1 MVNACRDHPVAARIV
16 LEGQL
21 PEGFASGRDLRG
33 AVVLEYFGEV
43 VFEDESAAF
52 VLHDLAALVA
62 GDGVGLLD
70 RQFGIGAQLRGVQL
84 AVEVVGVAA
93 RREGDAGAQRLGGG
107 AVGAQHGARDALTG
121 PRHQPCGLFEVGEQL
136 FPDHVAVRPPG
147 VEAFVRKRVEAG
159 RNVAPDAHQFVV
171 NPGAQE
177 KRLAQQVGHVG
188 VMLRIAVGA
197 QSSDAVVGPLDGDH
211 GIGEGVA
218 EIVVRLA
225 VFVDGVG
232 RMAVVLGRR
241 HARRGTQMPFGVVV
255 VAVIGP
261 QTAVERVEVDRLVD
275 AHHGTCGER
284 GVGEDRL
291 VGERGLGL
299 RLQEV
304 VQTGAQADGCG
315 EEYDGF
321 QRFHL

>member
-1 MVNACRDHPVAARIV
+1 
-16 LEGQL
+16 
-21 PEGFASGRDLRG
+21 
-33 AVVLEYFGEV
+33 
-43 VFEDESAAF
+43 
-52 VLHDLAALVA
+52 VLHDLAAFVA

-84 AVEVVGVAA
+84 PVEVVGVAA

-107 AVGAQHGARDALTG
+107 AVGAEHGACHALPG

-147 VEAFVRKRVEAG
+147 VEAFVRKRVEPG
-159 RNVAPDAHQFVV
+159 RDVAPDAHQLVV

-188 VMLRIAVGA
+188 VMFRIAVGA
-197 QSSDAVVGPLDGDH
+197 QPADAVVGPLDGDC
-211 GIGEGVA
+211 GVRESVA
-218 EIVVRLA
+218 EVVVRFA

-232 RMAVVLGRR
+232 RMGVVLGGR

-255 VAVIGP
+255 IAVVGP
-261 QTAVERVEVDRLVD
+261 QTAVERVEVDRFVN
-275 AHHGTCGER
+275 AHHGARGER
-284 GVGEDRL
+284 RVGEDRL
-291 VGERGLGL
+291 VGERGFGL
-299 RLQEV
+299 RLQKV
-304 VQTGAQADGCG
+304 VQAGAQTDGCG